1 MGALLVIEYRHFR
14 GSFPTDGR
22 GIYTECGG
30 RQLSNRKGRERE
42 AAGGGGG
49 GGRDG
54 RPHPGGGG
62 MAGERNNTGCIGG
75 AGRVRFNWFGLL
87 GLTALATLRRS
98 YRGQWRSQVFLLV
111 VVRTPPRQ

>member
-1 MGALLVIEYRHFR
+1 MNIAISAGRSPQMVEVSILNVEADNSAIEQ
-14 GSFPTDGR
+14 G
-22 GIYTECGG
+22 E
-30 RQLSNRKGRERE
+30 KGKR
-42 AAGGGGG
+42 GG

-62 MAGERNNTGCIGG
+62 GRERNNTGCIGG

-111 VVRTPPRQ
+111 VVRTPPPRQ